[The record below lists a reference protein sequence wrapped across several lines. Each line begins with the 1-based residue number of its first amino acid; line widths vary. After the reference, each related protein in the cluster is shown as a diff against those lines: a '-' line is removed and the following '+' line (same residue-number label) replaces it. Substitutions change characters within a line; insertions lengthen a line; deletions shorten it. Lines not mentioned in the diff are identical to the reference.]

1 MSNKIHIKPYTGA
14 LGAEILGI
22 DLSKK
27 LSKNHFNLITNTL
40 NEYHVVFF
48 RKQDINFS
56 TC

>member
-48 RKQDINFS
+48 RKQDINS